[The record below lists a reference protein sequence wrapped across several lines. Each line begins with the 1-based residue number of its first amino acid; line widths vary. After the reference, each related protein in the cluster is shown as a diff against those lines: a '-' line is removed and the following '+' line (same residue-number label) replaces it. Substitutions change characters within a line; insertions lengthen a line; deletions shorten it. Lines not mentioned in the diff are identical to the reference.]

1 MVKLDVFFL
10 VLTSVSAVLGFTE
23 ILPTL
28 VDLSKLVFS
37 FSLIFFIVSVLLT
50 DELFQK
56 DKGIL
61 NKSS

>member
-1 MVKLDVFFL
+1 MVKLDIFFL
-10 VLTSVSAVLGFTE
+10 VITSVSAVLGFTE
-23 ILPTL
+23 ILPTF

>member
-1 MVKLDVFFL
+1 MFKLDVFFL
-10 VLTSVSAVLGFTE
+10 VLTSISAVLGFTE
-23 ILPTL
+23 ILPAI
-28 VDLSKLVFS
+28 VDLSKLIFS

-56 DKGIL
+56 DKGNL